1 MSADPAM
8 LAEVSLFQLLDDEER
23 TTLAEIL
30 DVRHYDKGD
39 TIFSYGDAG
48 DALYIVRSGSVE
60 VFVENTEGEK
70 IILAE
75 NLPGDLFG
83 EISLMDGGARTATA
97 VAIDDAELLTLD
109 RADLLE
115 LITQHPHAA
124 MDLLTVM
131 GRRLRATDE
140 MLRTHVTRNVNV
152 EEEERLT
159 FGQRVADKVATFGGS
174 WTFIILFGAVLAV
187 WVVVNTFLLI
197 THPFDPYPYILLNRF
212 LAWLA
217 ELQGPVI
224 MMSQTRQASKDRLK
238 ADLDYEVNL
247 KAELEVAQLHS
258 KVDRIYEEMQAN
270 FARLYKA
277 NGIVPELKRP
287 TRVCLFV
294 TSRA

>member
-8 LAEVSLFQLLDDEER
+8 LAEVSLFQLLDDDER

-48 DALYIVRSGSVE
+48 DTLFIVRSGSVE
-60 VFVENTEGEK
+60 VFVENTEGQK

-75 NLPGDLFG
+75 NLPNDLFG
-83 EISLMDGGARTATA
+83 EISLLDGGARTATA
-97 VAIDDAELLTLD
+97 VAIDDSELLTLD

-140 MLRTHVTRNVNV
+140 MLRTHVTRNLNV

-159 FGQRVADKVATFGGS
+159 FGQRVADRVASFGGS
-174 WTFIILFGAVLAV
+174 WTFIISFAVVLVV
-187 WVVVNTFLLI
+187 WVIVNSVLLI
-197 THPFDPYPYILLNRF
+197 AHPFDPYPYILLNLF
-212 LAWLA
+212 LSMLA
-217 ELQGPVI
+217 ALQAPVI
-224 MMSQTRQASKDRLK
+224 MMSQNRQASKDRLK

-277 NGIVPELKRP
+277 NGIVPEPKRP
-287 TRVCLFV
+287 TRV
-294 TSRA
+294 